1 MAQDPQTFPGS
12 SIDMGEAEFGSP
24 AGWFTYILECSG
36 GSYYTGVTTDLK
48 TRVDR
53 HNSGKGAK
61 YTRARRP
68 VVLVY
73 FEPYLDEKNARRRE
87 RELKGWRRGKKER
100 LVRGF
105 PSERLADALRVSG
118 LSASDESYRH

>member
-1 MAQDPQTFPGS
+1 MNNTDN
-12 SIDMGEAEFGSP
+12 ERP
-24 AGWFTYILECSG
+24 ASWFTYILECSD

-48 TRVDR
+48 ARVDR

-68 VVLVY
+68 VALVY
-73 FEPYLDEKNARRRE
+73 FEPYLDEKAARRRE
-87 RELKGWRRGKKER
+87 RELKGWRRDKKEQ

-105 PSERLADALRVSG
+105 PSERLTDALRVSG
-118 LSASDESYRH
+118 LSASDESYRLRF

>member
-1 MAQDPQTFPGS
+1 MVGEMS
-12 SIDMGEAEFGSP
+12 SSGDEDVP
-24 AGWFTYILECSG
+24 RWFTYILECSD

-48 TRVDR
+48 ARVGR

-73 FEPYLDEKNARRRE
+73 FEPYLDEKSARRRE
-87 RELKGWRRGKKER
+87 CELKGWRREKKEK

-118 LSASDESYRH
+118 LTASDESYRH